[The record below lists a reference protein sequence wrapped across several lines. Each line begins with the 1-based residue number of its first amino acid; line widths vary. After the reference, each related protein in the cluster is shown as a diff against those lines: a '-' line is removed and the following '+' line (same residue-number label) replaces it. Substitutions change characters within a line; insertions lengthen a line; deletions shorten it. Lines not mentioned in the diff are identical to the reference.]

1 MPLIPVYSAL
11 KKKKR
16 PIILHY
22 AHFFVLLQSISEEK
36 GLRACVSSHC
46 IRIVAQLV
54 AYYVRDVGVGSSS
67 LLYPTESPPFLSYRG
82 RAGFFSYFSK
92 SAGMGGMAPFCV
104 QT

>member
-54 AYYVRDVGVGSSS
+54 AYYVRDVGVGSSN
-67 LLYPTESPPFLSYRG
+67 LLFPTEKANLLEVRLFYCEIIRLSSDVR
-82 RAGFFSYFSK
+82 
-92 SAGMGGMAPFCV
+92 
-104 QT
+104 